1 MGHTTIENASTG
13 RIIRK
18 SYESVSQR
26 FVMGRKAISILLR
39 FKNWSKAMFANIN
52 MPANLETWPKPRK
65 KPNYDNESRTYIL
78 HLHPLLLTIF
88 CFLLCQCI
96 NILVNSK

>member
-1 MGHTTIENASTG
+1 
-13 RIIRK
+13 
-18 SYESVSQR
+18 
-26 FVMGRKAISILLR
+26 
-39 FKNWSKAMFANIN
+39 
-52 MPANLETWPKPRK
+52 MPANLETWPKPRKK

-96 NILVNSK
+96 NILVNSKSGVNIIFVNTIFRPAYSHYLVRHYIDQKIHAKKLYKMNHLFEKV